1 MSWENDYVNNMA
13 KVHSIEQNNVCGEQ
27 CKRDRK
33 IANLRQVY
41 EAKKINLKTAPE
53 QVDIAHKDY
62 VEYAFGVDKWIQE
75 KTKNLTKDSK
85 DIKDN
90 TLKEWKKEAKR
101 ISHFIDNYEE
111 SYDALKELGHFKHRM
126 IASNNKLLHK
136 YDKEHNDITTDD
148 RQAFYELQ
156 GTDDLRW
163 WQRIMKWTYIF
174 MVLAF
179 IIASFVVP
187 NEYSWKQRG
196 IVIIALILYPI
207 LISFVSIASFA
218 TIRSLLELIPY
229 NTYTSSIGITRPNT
243 VDKPEADGNKRN
255 YTVPDLNLNE

>member
-1 MSWENDYVNNMA
+1 
-13 KVHSIEQNNVCGEQ
+13 
-27 CKRDRK
+27 
-33 IANLRQVY
+33 
-41 EAKKINLKTAPE
+41 
-53 QVDIAHKDY
+53 
-62 VEYAFGVDKWIQE
+62 
-75 KTKNLTKDSK
+75 
-85 DIKDN
+85 
-90 TLKEWKKEAKR
+90 
-101 ISHFIDNYEE
+101 
-111 SYDALKELGHFKHRM
+111 M

-196 IVIIALILYPI
+196 MAIIALILYPI

-218 TIRSLLELIPY
+218 TIRSILELIPY

-243 VDKPEADGNKRN
+243 VDTPEADGNKRN